1 LSTVSTVSTTR
12 QRILDAAL
20 LAFGRY
26 GYRQASMEAVAEQA
40 GLSRQALYRHFSTK
54 DALFRAV
61 VEELHASSLEAAE
74 LAARAARERGEDAA
88 GVLLAQLEARSA
100 RLLERLRGSAHA
112 AELQDENHRQCG
124 EIAALAGR
132 RFLDQLRAQIRAEV
146 RAGRLGLPPG
156 LGAAELAESL
166 VAAARGV
173 KAAVPAPSPAA
184 FHREL
189 ERMVRWLVA
198 GASAPRRTAARG
210 RR

>member
-1 LSTVSTVSTTR
+1 MSTTR

-20 LAFGRY
+20 LAFARY

-40 GLSRQALYRHFSTK
+40 ALSRQALYRHFSTK
-54 DALFRAV
+54 EGLFRAV

-74 LAARAARERGEDAA
+74 RAAREARERGEDAA

-100 RLLERLRGSAHA
+100 TLLERLRGSAHA
-112 AELQDENHRQCG
+112 EELQDENHRQCG
-124 EIAALAGR
+124 AIAALAGR
-132 RFLDQLRAQIRAEV
+132 KFQGQLRASIRAEA
-146 RAGRLGLPPG
+146 RAGRLALAPG
-156 LGAAELAESL
+156 PAAAELADSL

-173 KAAVPAPSPAA
+173 KGAVPPPSPAA

-198 GASAPRRTAARG
+198 GASEPRRAAAR
-210 RR
+210 RRR